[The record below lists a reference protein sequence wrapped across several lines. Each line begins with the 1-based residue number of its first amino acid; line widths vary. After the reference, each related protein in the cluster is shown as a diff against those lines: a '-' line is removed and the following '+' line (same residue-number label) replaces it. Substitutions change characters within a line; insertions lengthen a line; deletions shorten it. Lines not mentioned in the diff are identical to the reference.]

1 MVFFVNRMIGERIG
15 YTNDTKDV
23 MMQGCVEDMLTGIHV
38 AIIGGDARQIEVMR
52 ILSEMDAGVSL
63 YGFDQL
69 DMQFSGVSKYEF
81 GPDVC
86 LEVDA
91 VILPAVGT
99 DAVGIIESIFTTKEL
114 LLTRAHIQSL
124 PKHAV
129 VYTGLAQPYLKKLC
143 SNEDIKL
150 VELFD
155 RDDVA
160 IFNSIPTAEGAIMI
174 AIKQTDFTIHSSNCL
189 VLGMGRTGLTLAR
202 VLHALGAHVT
212 IGVNRTEQYA
222 RAYEMGFKPFYTTDL
237 ASEVDKVN
245 LIFNTIP
252 TMIITAQV
260 IAHIPSQAVIID
272 LASKPGGTD
281 FRFAGKRGVRAILAP
296 GLPGI
301 VAPKTA
307 GQIIARALSQLILDE
322 ARKRGNDGWIGI
334 Q

>member
-1 MVFFVNRMIGERIG
+1 
-15 YTNDTKDV
+15 
-23 MMQGCVEDMLTGIHV
+23 MLTGTHV
-38 AIIGGDARQIEVMR
+38 AIIGGDARQVEVMR
-52 ILSEMDAGVSL
+52 ILSEMDAGVRL

-69 DMQFSGVSKYEF
+69 QQQFSGVSKHDF

-86 LEVDA
+86 LDVDA

-99 DAVGIIESIFTTKEL
+99 DSEGFVESKFTPNEL
-114 LLTRAHIQSL
+114 ILTNAHIQSL

-143 SNEDIKL
+143 SYEEIRL

-160 IFNSIPTAEGAIMI
+160 IFNSIPTTEGAIMI
-174 AIKQTDFTIHSSNCL
+174 AIEQTDFTIHSSHCM

-202 VLHALGAHVT
+202 SLQALGAHVT
-212 IGVNRTEQYA
+212 MGVNRTEQFA
-222 RAYEMGFKPFYTTDL
+222 RAYEMGFKPFYTIDL
-237 ASEVDKVN
+237 ASEVDEVD

-260 IAHIPSQAVIID
+260 IAHIQNQAVIID

-281 FRFAGKRGVRAILAP
+281 FRFANKRGVKAILAP

-307 GQIIARALSQLILDE
+307 GQIIARALSQLILEE
-322 ARKRGNDGWIGI
+322 ARKRGNDGWIGT
-334 Q
+334 QLP

>member
-1 MVFFVNRMIGERIG
+1 
-15 YTNDTKDV
+15 
-23 MMQGCVEDMLTGIHV
+23 MLTGIQV
-38 AIIGGDARQIEVMR
+38 AILGGDARQIEVMR
-52 ILSEMDAGVSL
+52 ILSELDAAVKL

-69 DMQFSGVSKYEF
+69 QQQFSGVSKQDFEPNVF
-81 GPDVC
+81 ID
-86 LEVDA
+86 VDA
-91 VILPAVGT
+91 IILPAVGT
-99 DAVGIIESIFTTKEL
+99 DSSGIVESIFTTDEL
-114 LLTRAHIQSL
+114 LLTREHIQNM

-143 SNEDIKL
+143 SNEDIRL

-160 IFNSIPTAEGAIMI
+160 IFNSIPTAEGAIML
-174 AIKQTDFTIHSSNCL
+174 AIQHTDFTIHSSNCM
-189 VLGMGRTGLTLAR
+189 VLGMGRTGLTMAR
-202 VLHALGAHVT
+202 VLQALGAQVT
-212 IGVNRTEQYA
+212 IGVNKTEQYA
-222 RAYEMGFKPFYTTDL
+222 RAFEMGLKPFYTKDL
-237 ASEVDKVN
+237 ASEVDEVD

-260 IAHIPSQAVIID
+260 IAHISNQAVIID

-281 FRFAGKRGVRAILAP
+281 FRFAEKRGVRAIIAP

-307 GQIIARALSQLILDE
+307 GQIIARALSQLILEE

-334 Q
+334 QSQ

>member
-1 MVFFVNRMIGERIG
+1 
-15 YTNDTKDV
+15 
-23 MMQGCVEDMLTGIHV
+23 MLTGTHV
-38 AIIGGDARQIEVMR
+38 AMIGGDARQIEVMR
-52 ILSEMDAGVSL
+52 ILSELDAVVKL
-63 YGFDQL
+63 YGFDELQQ
-69 DMQFSGVSKYEF
+69 QFSGVSKHDFE
-81 GPDVC
+81 PDAFID
-86 LEVDA
+86 VDA
-91 VILPAVGT
+91 IILPAVGT
-99 DAVGIIESIFTTKEL
+99 DSLGIVDSKFTTNEL
-114 LLTRAHIQSL
+114 LLTREHIQKM

-129 VYTGLAQPYLKKLC
+129 VYTGLAQSYLKKLC

-160 IFNSIPTAEGAIMI
+160 IFNSIPTAEGAIML
-174 AIKQTDFTIHSSNCL
+174 AIQHTDFTIHSSNCM
-189 VLGMGRTGLTLAR
+189 VLGMGRTGLTMAR
-202 VLHALGAHVT
+202 ILQALGAHVT
-212 IGVNRTEQYA
+212 MGVHKTEQFA
-222 RAYEMGFKPFYTTDL
+222 RAFEMGLKPFYTKDL
-237 ASEVDKVN
+237 TSEVDDVD

-260 IAHIPSQAVIID
+260 IAHISTQAVIID

-281 FRFAGKRGVRAILAP
+281 FRFAEKRGVRAILAP

-307 GQIIARALSQLILDE
+307 GQIIARALSQLILEE

>member
-1 MVFFVNRMIGERIG
+1 
-15 YTNDTKDV
+15 
-23 MMQGCVEDMLTGIHV
+23 MLTNINV
-38 AIIGGDARQIEVMR
+38 AMIGGDARQIEIMR
-52 ILSEMDAGVSL
+52 ILSELDAVVRL

-69 DMQFSGVSKYEF
+69 QQQFSGVSKH
-81 GPDVC
+81 D
-86 LEVDA
+86 LEPTAFTDVDA
-91 VILPAVGT
+91 IILPAVGA
-99 DAVGIIESIFTTKEL
+99 DSEGNVVSIYTSHSLILSRE
-114 LLTRAHIQSL
+114 HIQML

-160 IFNSIPTAEGAIMI
+160 IFNSIPTAEGAIML
-174 AIKQTDFTIHSSNCL
+174 AIQHTDFTIHSSHCM

-202 VLHALGAHVT
+202 VLQALGAQVT
-212 IGVNRTEQYA
+212 IGVNKTEQYA
-222 RAYEMGFKPFYTTDL
+222 RAFEMGFKPFYTVDL
-237 ASEVDKVN
+237 ASEVDEVD

-260 IAHIPSQAVIID
+260 IAHISNQAVIID

-281 FRFAGKRGVRAILAP
+281 FRFAEKRGVRALLTP

-307 GQIIARALSQLILDE
+307 GQIIARALSQLILEE
-322 ARKRGNDGWIGI
+322 ARKRGNEEWIGR
-334 Q
+334 QKQ

>member
-1 MVFFVNRMIGERIG
+1 
-15 YTNDTKDV
+15 
-23 MMQGCVEDMLTGIHV
+23 MLTGIQV
-38 AIIGGDARQIEVMR
+38 AILGGDARQIEVMR
-52 ILSEMDAGVSL
+52 ILSELDAAVKL

-69 DMQFSGVSKYEF
+69 QQQFSGVSKQDFEPNVF
-81 GPDVC
+81 ID
-86 LEVDA
+86 VDA
-91 VILPAVGT
+91 IILPAVGT
-99 DAVGIIESIFTTKEL
+99 DSSGIVESIFTTDEL
-114 LLTRAHIQSL
+114 LLTREHIQNM

-143 SNEDIKL
+143 SNEEIRL

-160 IFNSIPTAEGAIMI
+160 IFNSIPTAEGAIML
-174 AIKQTDFTIHSSNCL
+174 AIQHTDFTIHSSNCM

-202 VLHALGAHVT
+202 VLQALGAQVT
-212 IGVNRTEQYA
+212 IGVNKTEQYA
-222 RAYEMGFKPFYTTDL
+222 RAFEMGLKPFYTKDL
-237 ASEVDKVN
+237 ASEVDEID

-260 IAHIPSQAVIID
+260 IAHISNQAVIID

-281 FRFAGKRGVRAILAP
+281 LRFAEKRGVRAIIAP

-307 GQIIARALSQLILDE
+307 GQIIARALSQLILEE

-334 Q
+334 QSQ

>member
-1 MVFFVNRMIGERIG
+1 
-15 YTNDTKDV
+15 
-23 MMQGCVEDMLTGIHV
+23 MLTGIQV
-38 AIIGGDARQIEVMR
+38 AILGGDARQIEVMR
-52 ILSEMDAGVSL
+52 ILSELDAAVKL

-69 DMQFSGVSKYEF
+69 QQQFSGVSKQDFEPNVF
-81 GPDVC
+81 ID
-86 LEVDA
+86 VDA
-91 VILPAVGT
+91 IILPAVGT
-99 DAVGIIESIFTTKEL
+99 DSSGIVESIFTTDEL
-114 LLTRAHIQSL
+114 LLTREHIQNM

-143 SNEDIKL
+143 SIEDIRL

-160 IFNSIPTAEGAIMI
+160 IFNSIPTAEGAIML
-174 AIKQTDFTIHSSNCL
+174 AIQHTDFTIHSSNCM
-189 VLGMGRTGLTLAR
+189 VLGMGRTGLTMAR
-202 VLHALGAHVT
+202 VLQALGAQVT
-212 IGVNRTEQYA
+212 IGVNKTEQYA
-222 RAYEMGFKPFYTTDL
+222 RAFEMGLKPFYTKDL
-237 ASEVDKVN
+237 ASEVDEVD

-260 IAHIPSQAVIID
+260 IAHLSNQAVIID

-281 FRFAGKRGVRAILAP
+281 FRFAEKRGVRAIIAP

-307 GQIIARALSQLILDE
+307 GQIIARALSQLILEE

-334 Q
+334 QSQ

>member
-1 MVFFVNRMIGERIG
+1 
-15 YTNDTKDV
+15 
-23 MMQGCVEDMLTGIHV
+23 MLTGIQV
-38 AIIGGDARQIEVMR
+38 AILGGDARQIEVMR
-52 ILSEMDAGVSL
+52 ILSELDATVKL

-69 DMQFSGVSKYEF
+69 QQQFSGVSKQDFEPNVF
-81 GPDVC
+81 ID
-86 LEVDA
+86 VDA
-91 VILPAVGT
+91 IILPAVGT
-99 DAVGIIESIFTTKEL
+99 DSSGIVESIFTTDEL
-114 LLTRAHIQSL
+114 LLTREHIQNM

-143 SNEDIKL
+143 SNEDIRL

-160 IFNSIPTAEGAIMI
+160 IFNSIPTAEGAIML
-174 AIKQTDFTIHSSNCL
+174 AIQHTDFTIHSSNCM
-189 VLGMGRTGLTLAR
+189 VLGMGRTGLTMAR
-202 VLHALGAHVT
+202 VLQALGAQVT
-212 IGVNRTEQYA
+212 IGVNKTEQYA
-222 RAYEMGFKPFYTTDL
+222 RAFEMGLKPFYTKDL
-237 ASEVDKVN
+237 ASEVDEVD

-260 IAHIPSQAVIID
+260 IAHISNQAVIID

-281 FRFAGKRGVRAILAP
+281 FRFAEKRGVRAMLAP

-307 GQIIARALSQLILDE
+307 GQIIARALSQLILEE

-334 Q
+334 QSQ